1 MPPKQGGQDQDKKP
15 SQRRRRGGKKH
26 PKPDRAASP
35 PPAAPA
41 PAPKEKAPPR
51 ARGGRPNPPKKTDPA
66 LEEDSDVLLA
76 FGALLKT
83 GDAAAQAAH
92 ARYEAHEDQARF
104 IEDARRLLAM
114 SAGERAATRAP
125 PPGMAPPPPPGM
137 PGSPRRAAAP
147 AAPHPGSTSPR
158 RPPGLPPGLA
168 PPPPSVDHLPP
179 GLAALALEVHSE
191 AAPPPGLRPTA
202 TDDKDVAAAL
212 SALIGGPAPEPVKPK
227 FKWVPP
233 RVHKRRGGRVAFS
246 APDNTKGP
254 LRPRARLDVSWEL
267 KVDAE
272 EAVGTQRDVSVGL
285 FRVGAPTNDAAI
297 VAKQGRGA
305 VEEVGLARGTV
316 AFFAPRAAGAFVF
329 RLLDPE
335 PPGRQQISKMER
347 PKASSNVYA
356 TSDKLDVIVRTH
368 DDLLD
373 SLKASLQQLEEPG
386 RSRLGALQQLAVVAE
401 TLPASLAPKRQIH
414 IGGRAGSTAEKRCR
428 DKLRACLARCLD
440 ELAKHVPGPLTLATR
455 RRADELPFH
464 EDETETDVL
473 TREQAWS
480 VLSEEDEQS
489 ARDAFE
495 VERVTKIKKQRNEDR
510 RARDVHAA
518 CRRLCAA
525 FNGNSASRQWLESA
539 APEQARRLDDVST
552 RWDALLEE
560 FWPGGAE
567 GVAAL
572 RRHYDRADSF
582 FRPTHQPSAQQHGFA
597 WRALDDACARVLPQL
612 FPGDAFFK
620 RREEVRRRVEACL
633 NNADVLGNGQ
643 RLVLRVFG
651 SSANLFGA
659 EGADLDMCVVP
670 AEKTDK
676 DLTSP
681 EVCRRM
687 GEALEQAGAKNV
699 QVRDTAR
706 VPIVLF
712 EDPATGLDCDVS
724 THNPLALRNTELL
737 RAYAKV
743 DGRVRGM
750 AYVIKKWAKIRG
762 INSPSD
768 GTLSSYGH
776 ILCVLAFLQTV
787 PQPPILPSLQR
798 LDLDWP
804 NPKDPNREPPA
815 RMPHPFDPSRDV
827 CLAFHDP
834 DKLGSLKDLREIAGR
849 NRQSLGELLALFF
862 RHYAW
867 DVDYRNLVVAPRTA
881 CVLPKANKAE
891 LDCWPQNPH
900 LAIEDPFETHYN
912 VAHVLKYD
920 KHQKIRK
927 EFMRASKLVD
937 DAAAQRIDPD
947 LALDYIC
954 EPLPQEE

>member
-1 MPPKQGGQDQDKKP
+1 M
-15 SQRRRRGGKKH
+15 
-26 PKPDRAASP
+26 
-35 PPAAPA
+35 
-41 PAPKEKAPPR
+41 
-51 ARGGRPNPPKKTDPA
+51 
-66 LEEDSDVLLA
+66 
-76 FGALLKT
+76 
-83 GDAAAQAAH
+83 
-92 ARYEAHEDQARF
+92 
-104 IEDARRLLAM
+104 AM
-114 SAGERAATRAP
+114 
-125 PPGMAPPPPPGM
+125 PPPPPGIGRSP
-137 PGSPRRAAAP
+137 PGSPRRVGAP
-147 AAPHPGSTSPR
+147 AAPHPGSPR
-158 RPPGLPPGLA
+158 RNGPPPGLV
-168 PPPPSVDHLPP
+168 PPPSVDHLPP
-179 GLAALALEVHSE
+179 GLAALALEV
-191 AAPPPGLRPTA
+191 AAEGNPPPGISRSPPKP
-202 TDDKDVAAAL
+202 TDDDDVAAAL
-212 SALIGGPAPEPVKPK
+212 SALISGTTPDEPPPKPK
-227 FKWVPP
+227 KKWEPP
-233 RVHKRRGGRVAFS
+233 RVHVRRGGRVSFT
-246 APDNTKGP
+246 APDGQKGP

-267 KVDAE
+267 RVDDDVE
-272 EAVGTQRDVSVGL
+272 VGSRRDVSVGL

-297 VAKQGRGA
+297 VAKQGKGT
-305 VEEVGLARGTV
+305 VEETGLARGAV

-335 PPGRQQISKMER
+335 PPGQQQKPKSER

-356 TSDKLDVIVRTH
+356 TSDKLDVVVRTH

-401 TLPASLAPKRQIH
+401 TLPASLAPKRLTH
-414 IGGRAGSTAEKRCR
+414 VGGRSGSSAEKKCR
-428 DKLRACLARCLD
+428 EKLRACLARCLD
-440 ELAKHVPGPLTLATR
+440 ELAKNVPGPLTLATR
-455 RRADELPFH
+455 RRADELPFDV
-464 EDETETDVL
+464 DETEEDAL
-473 TREQAWS
+473 TRERAWS
-480 VLSEEDEQS
+480 VLSEEDEVA

-495 VERVTKIKKQRNEDR
+495 QQRVAKIKKQRNDDR

-560 FWPGGAE
+560 FWPGGAD

-612 FPGDAFFK
+612 FPSENFFK

-633 NNADVLGNGQ
+633 NNADVLGNGR

-670 AEKTDK
+670 AASEEDTE
-676 DLTSP
+676 LTSP
-681 EVCRRM
+681 EVCRRV
-687 GEALEQAGAKNV
+687 GEALESAGAKNV

-712 EDPATGLDCDVS
+712 ADPQTGLDCDVS

-737 RAYAKV
+737 RAYAKI

-768 GTLSSYGH
+768 GTLSSYGY

-787 PQPPILPSLQR
+787 PSPPILPSLQR

-804 NPKDPNREPPA
+804 NPKNPDRPPPE
-815 RMPHPFDPSRDV
+815 RVPHPFDASRDV
-827 CLAFHDP
+827 CLSFHDP
-834 DKLGSLKDLREIAGR
+834 DKTGSLADLREIAGR

-900 LAIEDPFETHYN
+900 LAIEDPFETHYD
-912 VAHVLKYD
+912 VAHVLKYP
-920 KHQKIRK
+920 KHQLVRK
-927 EFMRASKLVD
+927 EFMRASKLID
-937 DAAAQRIDPD
+937 DAAAQRVDPD
-947 LALDYIC
+947 LVLDYIC
-954 EPLPQEE
+954 EPLPAPDQL